1 MKSLILTTAIKFV
14 MPLLF
19 LFSLFLLFRGHN
31 YPGGGFVGGLVA
43 ASAFVLYAIAEGI
56 DGAKK
61 IMRFSL
67 EAVIAAGLLIA
78 LSSGI
83 IPVFFGE
90 AIFKG
95 MWIDYPLP
103 LIGKFG
109 TPFLFDTGVY
119 LVVTGI
125 TLKIIFSI
133 LEN

>member
-19 LFSLFLLFRGHN
+19 LFSLFMLFRGHN

-43 ASAFVLYAIAEGI
+43 ASAFILYAIAEGI
-56 DGAKK
+56 DVAKK
-61 IMRFSL
+61 IMIFSP
-67 EAVIAAGLLIA
+67 EVIIAAGLLIA
-78 LSSGI
+78 LSGGI
-83 IPVFFGE
+83 IPLLFGE
-90 AIFKG
+90 VIFKG
-95 MWIDYPLP
+95 LWIDYPIP
-103 LIGKFG
+103 LIGKIG